1 MPAITLKAV
10 KAKFGDALILT
21 TDDATV
27 LIDGGPAGV
36 YKKFLSKHIA
46 LMDDGGWIRLRST

>member
-1 MPAITLKAV
+1 MTLKAV